1 MEYLWAPWRSTYM
14 EAKKIKSACIFC
26 VAAQNPAD
34 DRKTLVVHRG
44 EHCFI
49 ILNRYP
55 YTSGH
60 LMIVPYDHV
69 SKLTAGSAVSISE
82 MMELARQAEQ
92 VLEALYHPEGLNMGM
107 NFGAAAGAGII
118 QHIHLHMLPRWSGD
132 ANFMTTVSN
141 TRIIPEALNDT
152 YEKVSRAFSELTATP
167 RPKN

>member
-1 MEYLWAPWRSTYM
+1 MDYLWTPWRSTYM
-14 EAKKIKSACIFC
+14 EAKKIESACIFC
-26 VAAQNPAD
+26 VAAQNPAND
-34 DRKTLVVHRG
+34 LKTLVVHRG

-60 LMIVPYDHV
+60 LMIVPYAHV
-69 SKLTAGSAVSISE
+69 SKLTAGSSVSTSE

-107 NFGAAAGAGII
+107 NFGAAAGAGIT

-141 TRIIPEALNDT
+141 TRIIPEALSDT
-152 YEKVSRAFSELTATP
+152 YEKVSRAFAELTET
-167 RPKN
+167 RPQS